1 MAYSVTAY
9 LPGPRNT
16 YADYDIR
23 HRPDPESAYHL
34 DDCLRRTSRQHKRLD
49 NLERNCEDNLD
60 TCNMY
65 YKSARKIDTQIG
77 GGFVLQE

>member
-1 MAYSVTAY
+1 MTMAYSVTAY

-23 HRPDPESAYHL
+23 HRADPESEYHL
-34 DDCLRRTSRQHKRLD
+34 DDCLRRAGRQNRKLN
-49 NLERNCEDNLD
+49 NLERNCEENLD

-65 YKSARKIDTQIG
+65 YKSARRTKTK
-77 GGFVLQE
+77 